1 MQLAVQH
8 PAVGDDDNGLE
19 DFLIAVIVQTG
30 EPMGQPGDGVGL
42 AGTGAVLNKIIL
54 AGAVGFYIGQQF
66 GHHIQLVI
74 PGENHPLGLHFTGL
88 FVLLLLQVE
97 VFM

>member
-1 MQLAVQH
+1 M
-8 PAVGDDDNGLE
+8 
-19 DFLIAVIVQTG
+19 
-30 EPMGQPGDGVGL
+30 
-42 AGTGAVLNKIIL
+42 LNKIIL
-54 AGAVGFYIGQQF
+54 AGAVGFYIGQQL